1 MQLLLWCLFCFLVNE
16 RKVVAVAAVIDHTE
30 DNIGVVAERLKKGE
44 ICAVP
49 CDTIYGL
56 SGIVTPHCSERIY
69 EIKERPKSKSFIVLM
84 TKEQVRNS
92 SLIVPDDILSLWPCP
107 LTAIL
112 ASPDGTT
119 TAVRVPSDSYLQA
132 LLPLTG
138 PIYSTSVNVS
148 GSQSLIMFDEIEKA
162 FGDKLDFIVK
172 DENVRGGMSSTMVD
186 ATKKPYRIIRQGSYE
201 FPL

>member
-1 MQLLLWCLFCFLVNE
+1 M
-16 RKVVAVAAVIDHTE
+16 AVIIEHTSE
-30 DNIGVVAERLKKGE
+30 NIELVAERLRRGE
-44 ICAVP
+44 ICALP

-56 SGIVTPHCSERIY
+56 SGIVTSACAERIY

-84 TKEQVRNS
+84 TKEQVERS
-92 SLIVPDDILSLWPCP
+92 VLIVPDDILSLWPCS
-107 LTAIL
+107 LTAVL

-119 TAVRVPSDSYLQA
+119 TAVRVPSDSFLLS
-132 LLPLTG
+132 LLPLSG

-148 GSQSLIMFDEIEKA
+148 GSASLLTFGEIEKT
-162 FGDKLDFIVK
+162 FGDRLDFIVRD
-172 DENVRGGMSSTMVD
+172 DEVRGGASSTMVD

>member
-1 MQLLLWCLFCFLVNE
+1 M
-16 RKVVAVAAVIDHTE
+16 AVILNHDAE
-30 DNIGVVAERLKKGE
+30 DIEKVAERLKRGE

-56 SGIVTPHCSERIY
+56 SGIVSPLSSERIY
-69 EIKERPKSKSFIVLM
+69 EIKERPKNKSFIVLM
-84 TKEQVRNS
+84 TKEQVRRS
-92 SLIVPDDILSLWPCP
+92 GLIVPDDIFSLWPCS
-107 LTAIL
+107 LTAVL
-112 ASPDGTT
+112 PSPDGTT
-119 TAVRVPSDSYLQA
+119 VAVRVPADGYLQR
-132 LLPLTG
+132 LLPLSG

-148 GSQSLIMFDEIEKA
+148 GSPSLLTFDEIEKA

-172 DENVRGGMSSTMVD
+172 DSSVKGGMSSTMVD

>member
-1 MQLLLWCLFCFLVNE
+1 M
-16 RKVVAVAAVIDHTE
+16 AVILNHDSG
-30 DNIGVVAERLKKGE
+30 DIAKVAQRLRRGE
-44 ICAVP
+44 ICAIP

-56 SGIVTPHCSERIY
+56 SGIVSPSASERIY
-69 EIKERPKSKSFIVLM
+69 EIKERPKNKSFIVLM
-84 TKEQVRNS
+84 TKEQVKES
-92 SLIVPDDILSLWPCP
+92 GLIVPEDILSLWPCS

-112 ASPDGTT
+112 SSPDGTT
-119 TAVRVPSDSYLQA
+119 TAVRVPGDEYLQC
-132 LLPLTG
+132 LLPLSG

-148 GSQSLIMFDEIEKA
+148 GLPSLLTFDEIEKA

-172 DENVRGGMSSTMVD
+172 DESVKGGMSSTMVD